1 MRAKLQDGELIY
13 PPYTIVR
20 PDGSTVVGYPQRE
33 DLLIADGWKT
43 VEDVAQPDDGLW
55 VGSWM
60 EIADVI
66 IRWWTPREK
75 TAEEIAQEAAIAA
88 LPFEVSKF
96 KLVMA
101 FIQAG
106 KGAEFQAFINSD
118 ANTAFL
124 WDAATTLDSNN
135 PLVLAALDQITGI
148 LPEGVTAQDL
158 LRQCRIGGPNA

>member
-1 MRAKLQDGELIY
+1 MRAKLQDGVLIY
-13 PPYTIVR
+13 PPYTSAR

-43 VEDVAQPDDGLW
+43 VEDVALPGDGLW
-55 VGSWM
+55 VGSWL
-60 EIADVI
+60 ENYTTITRV
-66 IRWWTPREK
+66 WTPREK
-75 TAEEIAQEAAIAA
+75 TSDELVQEAAIAA

-96 KLVMA
+96 KLAMK
-101 FIQAG
+101 FILAG

-124 WDAATTLDSNN
+124 WNAATTLDSDN